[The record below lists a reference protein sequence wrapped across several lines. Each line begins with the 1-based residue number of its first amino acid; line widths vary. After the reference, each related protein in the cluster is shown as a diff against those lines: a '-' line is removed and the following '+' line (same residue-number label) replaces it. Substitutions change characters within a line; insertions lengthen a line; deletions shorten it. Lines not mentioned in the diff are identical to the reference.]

1 MEQLILVEDAD
12 VQRVGA
18 VVGHLDGGAGL
29 QQNDHE
35 PVVNG
40 ASGGGAICPS
50 RFNPRFVCSIRAY

>member
-29 QQNDHE
+29 QQNDHQSI
-35 PVVNG
+35 VDR
-40 ASGGGAICPS
+40 GAICPTQFNS
-50 RFNPRFVCSIRAY
+50 RFFCSIRAY